1 MFSEFF
7 KREEEITDLRRRHK
21 ILFRELPSDIKE
33 EIEQLQEK
41 NQSILELIETQGY
54 KYLSEN

>member
-33 EIEQLQEK
+33 EVEQLQEE
-41 NQSILELIETQGY
+41 NQLILELIEA
-54 KYLSEN
+54 